1 MALAGRAPG
10 GLLNGNVGVIQTMVG
25 ELVTLPEHE
34 PKAYAIMPFVWS
46 IGTIIGPA
54 LGGCLAQPSM
64 NYPSIFPPDGIFA
77 RYAFLLPNLVCA
89 ILLLIA
95 VLAGFFAIE
104 ETHPDMQPWS
114 TKADLD
120 ATHAET
126 PLMATA
132 GSTEHAPTNLQN
144 QSYGT
149 FNSVNVEEE
158 EKWRVKSNGRP
169 SSLSSASSAKTYSRR
184 VVMTIVAL
192 GIFTYHSMTY
202 DTLFPIYL
210 QDERTGA
217 GHDQSAAGALAGGL
231 GLSTQQVGI
240 IMAFNGIIALFVQGI
255 IFPWL
260 ASRLG
265 IWRLFLL
272 VTFGHPIAYV
282 IVPFLALIPVSALQP
297 GIYVCLC
304 VRNFFSIL
312 AYPVLLI
319 LIKEAS
325 PGPSS
330 LGKING
336 LAASTGAGC
345 RTIASPVAGWL
356 YGLGIDVS
364 FTPLAWWSSGIVAV
378 FGAAQLFFMRRYKE
392 RTSVR
397 TLAHYMSTETLQNP
411 SHVQVVHINVQ
422 DTIDEESEPSEDSEY
437 SDEEEPLL

>member
-1 MALAGRAPG
+1 
-10 GLLNGNVGVIQTMVG
+10 
-25 ELVTLPEHE
+25 
-34 PKAYAIMPFVWS
+34 MPFVWS

-64 NYPSIFPPDGIFA
+64 NYPSVFPSDGLFA
-77 RYAFLLPNLVCA
+77 KFPFLLPNLICAALLLVA
-89 ILLLIA
+89 IL
-95 VLAGFFAIE
+95 AGTFAIE

-132 GSTEHAPTNLQN
+132 GATEHAPTDLRND
-144 QSYGT
+144 SYGT

-158 EKWRVKSNGRP
+158 QKWRVKTDGRP
-169 SSLSSASSAKTYSRR
+169 SSVSSASSAKTYSRR

-210 QDERTGA
+210 QDEKMGNVHTQSTSGA
-217 GHDQSAAGALAGGL
+217 FAGGL
-231 GLSTQQVGI
+231 GMSTQDVGI
-240 IMAFNGIIALFVQGI
+240 IMSFNGIIALFVQGI
-255 IFPWL
+255 IFPFM
-260 ASRLG
+260 ASKLG

-272 VTFGHPIAYV
+272 VTFGHPIQY
-282 IVPFLALIPVSALQP
+282 ILVPFLALLPACLLQP
-297 GIYVCLC
+297 GIYFCLC

-336 LAASTGAGC
+336 LAASTGAAC

-356 YGLGIDVS
+356 YGLGITIS
-364 FTPLAWWSSGIVAV
+364 FTPLAWWSSAVVAV
-378 FGAAQLFFMRRYKE
+378 FGAMQLFFMRRYKE

-397 TLAHYMSTETLQNP
+397 TLAHHMSQETLRNP
-411 SHVQVVHINVQ
+411 NQVQTIHIQVQ
-422 DTIDEESEPSEDSEY
+422 DTIEEASNEDDDSEYGDEESTI
-437 SDEEEPLL
+437 